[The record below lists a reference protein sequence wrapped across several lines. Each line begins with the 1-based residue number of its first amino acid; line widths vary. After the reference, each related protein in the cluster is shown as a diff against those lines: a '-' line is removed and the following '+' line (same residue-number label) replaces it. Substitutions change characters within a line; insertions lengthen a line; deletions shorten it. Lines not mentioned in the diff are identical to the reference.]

1 MKDISLSNLMAEKN
15 RNQILKFKDVN
26 SKLPSCGSNEKMRP
40 KTSNDWSVVTRT
52 RRPTAKKIFSR
63 ENNESIKNGKKS
75 YINCNNHLVSNK
87 TREDDKYALGD
98 KLLKRELLYFFKS
111 VVRPFGGGNRLCKN
125 AENQLI
131 LSDTN
136 INKIKI
142 FDLSGNLETIVGSPE
157 SGTPLESPDRIYM
170 CPRTRVMVVVERP
183 PYRMIKVL
191 VALFPIT
198 SFSYEA
204 TNPEDICMDSSFKIF
219 LLDSPSKIIYI
230 YDTTGVLLNVLHCP
244 DFLYPCNIDVNQ
256 HEELFVCDKE
266 RHCVEVINYKG
277 KKLRTIGG
285 EGITDFPI
293 FIKVGKNDEVII
305 CNNYNILKIT
315 IFNRMGDEILV
326 ALQSMLRLEKLLD
339 VTITCNGRV
348 FVSTSDGDLVMMEF
362 PFIAFDKLKWKRIQ
376 IKNKRKKMEYWEH
389 EYPENAENEVWKN
402 GTVGRSLTKNVEFSD
417 EKSFNEFSVKRLII
431 ENSEREF
438 PNESENL
445 KDGIWHFKKKCL
457 NDQISVEN
465 EQYEENKRIKLYNN
479 DTTAENESTE
489 DDIWDM
495 SFVTNVKVKNE
506 ELFDNILAQSQQFE
520 SCERMLF
527 EKSEYALPVES
538 ESVEKDISFTEH
550 VGVNNDESFNHISI
564 DIKHLEEN
572 GITPFENIDASARI
586 NQDDGWST
594 SFLKNIHIRNMW
606 NNSTPTQ
613 NVAKN
618 IWSNVVLEH
627 DMDNHIRNI
636 WSDKM

>member
-1 MKDISLSNLMAEKN
+1 
-15 RNQILKFKDVN
+15 
-26 SKLPSCGSNEKMRP
+26 MRP
-40 KTSNDWSVVTRT
+40 KTSNDWNS
-52 RRPTAKKIFSR
+52 
-63 ENNESIKNGKKS
+63 
-75 YINCNNHLVSNK
+75 
-87 TREDDKYALGD
+87 
-98 KLLKRELLYFFKS
+98 
-111 VVRPFGGGNRLCKN
+111 LCKN

-131 LSDTN
+131 LSDIN

-170 CPRTRVMVVVERP
+170 CPRTRVMVVFERP

-293 FIKVGKNDEVII
+293 FAKNPSFQMKVETSKTISG
-305 CNNYNILKIT
+305 ILK
-315 IFNRMGDEILV
+315 
-326 ALQSMLRLEKLLD
+326 LD
-339 VTITCNGRV
+339 
-348 FVSTSDGDLVMMEF
+348 
-362 PFIAFDKLKWKRIQ
+362 
-376 IKNKRKKMEYWEH
+376 
-389 EYPENAENEVWKN
+389 
-402 GTVGRSLTKNVEFSD
+402 
-417 EKSFNEFSVKRLII
+417 
-431 ENSEREF
+431 NS
-438 PNESENL
+438 
-445 KDGIWHFKKKCL
+445 
-457 NDQISVEN
+457 
-465 EQYEENKRIKLYNN
+465 

-506 ELFDNILAQSQQFE
+506 ELFDNILAQCQRFE
-520 SCERMLF
+520 SCEKMLF
-527 EKSEYALPVES
+527 EKGEYALPVES
-538 ESVEKDISFTEH
+538 GSVEKDITFTEH
-550 VGVNNDESFNHISI
+550 VGLNNDESFNHIPI
-564 DIKHLEEN
+564 VK
-572 GITPFENIDASARI
+572 
-586 NQDDGWST
+586 
-594 SFLKNIHIRNMW
+594 FLV
-606 NNSTPTQ
+606 T
-613 NVAKN
+613 
-618 IWSNVVLEH
+618 
-627 DMDNHIRNI
+627 
-636 WSDKM
+636 